1 MDHRIEQQT
10 RGPTNLA
17 EQQTSHQTDRGSFG
31 SYTSS
36 KGKIKFL
43 TNSLLTNSD
52 LIIRYEVSMF
62 CFRYGQR
69 DCRGCFALKILYEV
83 LTPWFY

>member
-36 KGKIKFL
+36 IGEIKFL
-43 TNSLLTNSD
+43 TNSFLTNSR
-52 LIIRYEVSMF
+52 LMITYEVSMF
-62 CFRYGQR
+62 CFRYGQTE
-69 DCRGCFALKILYEV
+69 GL
-83 LTPWFY
+83 